1 VHVTSRFRTSLW
13 TCRQGA
19 EARAGYRAQTKR
31 LLQPPVLAS
40 QLRRNGVNTRRKK
53 LNRSLARPAIRCLA
67 GSDLTANSRTLKN
80 FKEASQA
87 RRTTVRIAVIDS
99 NPLRLLGFCALLS
112 SESDFDLQSLSLT
125 EIGTHPEIDIVLL
138 GSDRGRNVFEAL
150 TSLNRIRHGLGVI
163 VTGCDLDDADILKA
177 IAAGAKGYV
186 DDASVG
192 ELARAIRIVWAGSV
206 WAPRRVLA
214 MFVEQACRYS
224 RQAVS
229 VNQRPFTDREK
240 EVLGML
246 VAGCSNKEIAAPLG
260 IEQRTVKAHIA
271 KLMRKVG
278 VANRVL
284 LSVHAITHSLV
295 PSRER

>member
-1 VHVTSRFRTSLW
+1 
-13 TCRQGA
+13 
-19 EARAGYRAQTKR
+19 
-31 LLQPPVLAS
+31 LAS

-53 LNRSLARPAIRCLA
+53 LNRSLARPAIRCPA
-67 GSDLTANSRTLKN
+67 GSDLTANSRTLRN
-80 FKEASQA
+80 FKEAPQA

-99 NPLRLLGFCALLS
+99 NPLRLLGFRALLS

-125 EIGTHPEIDIVLL
+125 EIGTHPEVDVVLL
-138 GSDRGRNVFEAL
+138 DSDRDRNVFEAL
-150 TSLNRIRHGLGVI
+150 TTLKRIRHGLGVI
-163 VTGCDLDDADILKA
+163 VTGFDLDDDGILKA

-186 DDASVG
+186 DEAASIG

-206 WAPRRVLA
+206 WAPRRVLG
-214 MFVEQACRYS
+214 MFVEQASRCS
-224 RQAVS
+224 RQVIS
-229 VNQRPFTDREK
+229 VNQRPFTDREN

-260 IEQRTVKAHIA
+260 IEHRTVKAHIA

-278 VANRVL
+278 VTNRVL

-295 PSRER
+295 PSEKS